1 MKHVLSTKRAV
12 AISIALLSLVLVV
25 GLVLRWQ
32 NRPAEQDGRSG
43 QVVGEVPSSEDTDGI
58 GESAP
63 VLDAWRRPT
72 TTDPKAFALAYA
84 TAVWTYDTAAHDYYT
99 WRDAVSVF
107 ADPMDS
113 AAARIAR
120 TLLPYEEQFR
130 QLKLHGAKASV
141 SSPTADVTPQL
152 KALEHDP
159 RAPAGWHSYLVRAT
173 QSSVVDG
180 TTSTA
185 TRQATVAVVCQPQCR
200 FWSASSEA
208 PQ

>member
-1 MKHVLSTKRAV
+1 MKHVLNSKRVAAIAV
-12 AISIALLSLVLVV
+12 VMLSLILVV
-25 GLVLRWQ
+25 GLVVRWQ
-32 NRPAEQDGRSG
+32 NRPAEQGSRSG
-43 QVVGEVPSSEDTDGI
+43 GTVGEVSSSEETDGI
-58 GESAP
+58 GVSTP
-63 VLDAWRRPT
+63 MLDAWRRPT

-84 TAVWTYDTAAHDYYT
+84 AAVWTYDTAVHDYDT

-113 AAARIAR
+113 AAGRIAR
-120 TLLPYEEQFR
+120 ALLPYEEQFK

-152 KALEHDP
+152 KALEHDQ
-159 RAPAGWHSYLVRAT
+159 RAPAGWHGYLVRAT